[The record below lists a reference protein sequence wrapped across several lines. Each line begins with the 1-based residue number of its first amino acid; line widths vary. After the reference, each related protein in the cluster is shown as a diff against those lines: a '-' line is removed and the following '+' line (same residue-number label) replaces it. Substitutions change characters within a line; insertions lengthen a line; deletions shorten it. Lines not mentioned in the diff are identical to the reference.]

1 MIGISLS
8 HLIILVM
15 CAGFLLIG
23 VLWLVSFWQER
34 RRELHH
40 RRVAVQ
46 CRICGCGFTRRPDS
60 DISICPLCHSPNER
74 QPDRSI

>member
-15 CAGFLLIG
+15 ITGILLIG

-34 RRELHH
+34 RREIHH
-40 RRVAVQ
+40 RRVAIQ
-46 CRICGCGFTRRPDS
+46 CRICGCGYVCGVEDDLSVCPMCDS
-60 DISICPLCHSPNER
+60 RNER
-74 QPDRSI
+74 HRSNAL

>member
-15 CAGFLLIG
+15 STGLVLIG
-23 VLWLVSFWQER
+23 VLWLISFWQER
-34 RRELHH
+34 RREIHH
-40 RRVAVQ
+40 RRVAMQ
-46 CRICGCGFTRRPDS
+46 CRICGCGFTCDPKS

-74 QPDRSI
+74 RKPNAI